1 MSSIVEQKPIAEIP
15 KLESNFKEKLI
26 GMMPVFL
33 PIAMAIVL
41 IYARAKVG
49 QTGFL
54 NEGALT
60 NLALICYIAASVLL
74 VTNLLVKENILKW
87 MGLVSIGLGYCF
99 NLSGW
104 MIRWIEAGEL
114 EGWKDG
120 INGFWRYYPL
130 DTLYA
135 LTLGFCCGA
144 ALATLV
150 IVRKPKYTF
159 LGALSMPLVSVI
171 LTIAILFGNEIRT
184 LMPILDSYWR
194 PIHVSVATIAYGVCL
209 VSFGLAFAYLLRDGV
224 RSEAIA
230 IAVILYGFLI
240 YFTIGGYGA
249 LAVPFHAEYGPNVYF
264 MKEFLPIR
272 AVLPWV
278 GPAMALTLAV
288 MTLALALFTYE
299 WLKPD
304 EKKKR
309 LAWNLFR
316 ASVVLQAI
324 VVVVLF
330 VQTKNVGDIASKIP
344 QRQYTVFGEWLTN
357 EMAKANDGAI
367 PPELARV
374 PQPEVARM
382 WINEKAPSLTVSLKS
397 NPVEVG
403 ALISLFVCFA
413 MVALF
418 TWKRKEIEETM
429 PTLATLDSLLY
440 KTVGVAFP
448 LLCLLLITG
457 AVWANESW
465 GRYWGWDPKETGA
478 LIATM
483 AYAGF
488 LHTRIAHGWRGRR
501 SAYFAL
507 LGFALVIFT
516 WLGVSFILVGLHS
529 YAQV

>member
-1 MSSIVEQKPIAEIP
+1 MSSIVEPKHITEIP
-15 KLESNFKEKLI
+15 SLEPKFKEKLL
-26 GMMPVFL
+26 GMMPVIL
-33 PIAMAIVL
+33 PILAALVL
-41 IYARAKVG
+41 IYSRAKFG
-49 QTGFL
+49 PNGFL

-60 NLALICYIAASVLL
+60 MLALICYITASVVL
-74 VTNLLVKENILKW
+74 VTNLLVKEQVLNRL
-87 MGLVSIGLGYCF
+87 GLLSIGLGYCF

-104 MIRWIEAGEL
+104 MIRWIEAGDA

-144 ALATLV
+144 ALTTLV
-150 IVRKPKYTF
+150 IVRKPKYSF
-159 LGALSMPLVSVI
+159 LGSLSMPIISVI
-171 LTIAILFGNEIRT
+171 LTIAVLFGNEIHT

-209 VSFGLAFAYLLRDGV
+209 VSFGVAFAYLLKDGV

-240 YFTIGGYGA
+240 YFTIGGYGS
-249 LAVPFHAEYGPNVYF
+249 LAVPFHAEYGPNIYF
-264 MKEFLPIR
+264 MKSFLPVR
-272 AVLPWV
+272 AVLSGV
-278 GPAMALTLAV
+278 GPLMALTLLV
-288 MTLALALFTYE
+288 MTLALAAFIYE
-299 WLKPD
+299 WVKPD
-304 EKKKR
+304 AKLKKMG
-309 LAWNLFR
+309 WNLFR
-316 ASVVLQAI
+316 ISVVLQALA
-324 VVVVLF
+324 VVVMF
-330 VQTKNVGDIASKIP
+330 VQIRNVNDLASKIP
-344 QRQYTVFGEWLTN
+344 QRQYPAFGEWLTT
-357 EMAKANDGAI
+357 EMTKENNGAM
-367 PPELARV
+367 PPELAKM
-374 PQPEVARM
+374 PQAEVARL
-382 WINEKAPSLTVSLKS
+382 WINDKAATLTVSLKS

-403 ALISLFVCFA
+403 ALISLFVCLFL
-413 MVALF
+413 VALF
-418 TWKRKEIEETM
+418 AWKRKDVEALM
-429 PTLATLDSLLY
+429 PSLEALDSLLY

>member
-1 MSSIVEQKPIAEIP
+1 MSSIVEQKNIADIP
-15 KLESNFKEKLI
+15 TLEPNLKEKLL
-26 GMMPVFL
+26 GFMPVIV
-33 PIAMAIVL
+33 PILLAGVL
-41 IYARAKVG
+41 IFARAKVG

-74 VTNLLVKENILKW
+74 VTNLLIKENILKW
-87 MGLVSIGLGYCF
+87 LGIGSIMLGYCF

-144 ALATLV
+144 ALATLI

-209 VSFGLAFAYLLRDGV
+209 VSFGLAFAYLLKDGI

-230 IAVILYGFLI
+230 IAIILYGFLI
-240 YFTIGGYGA
+240 YFTIGGYGS
-249 LAVPFHAEYGPNVYF
+249 LAVPFHAEYGPNIYF
-264 MKEFLPIR
+264 MKSFMPIR
-272 AVLPWV
+272 AVLPGV
-278 GPAMALTLAV
+278 GPFMAITLLV
-288 MTLALALFTYE
+288 MTLALALFIYE
-299 WLKPD
+299 WLKPN
-304 EKKKR
+304 EKLRKQ
-309 LAWNLFR
+309 AWYIFR
-316 ASVVLQAI
+316 ASVVLQAM
-324 VVVVLF
+324 VVILLI
-330 VQTKNVGDIASKIP
+330 VQTRNVGDVAARIP
-344 QRQYTVFGEWLTN
+344 ERQYPVFGEWLTN
-357 EMAKANDGAI
+357 EMAKENNGVM
-367 PPELARV
+367 PPELAKIS
-374 PQPEVARM
+374 QTEVAKL
-382 WINEKAPSLTVSLKS
+382 WIKEKAPNLTVSLKS

-403 ALISLFVCFA
+403 ALISLFVCLGL
-413 MVALF
+413 VALF
-418 TWKRKEIEETM
+418 AWKRKEIEETM
-429 PTLATLDSLLY
+429 PSLGTLDSLLY